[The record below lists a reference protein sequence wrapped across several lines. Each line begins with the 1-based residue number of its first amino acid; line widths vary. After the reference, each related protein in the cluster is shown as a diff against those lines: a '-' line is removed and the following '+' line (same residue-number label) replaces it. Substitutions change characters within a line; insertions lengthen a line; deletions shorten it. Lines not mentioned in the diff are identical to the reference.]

1 MSDWSSDVC
10 SSDLVWGAQAR
21 PAAAAA
27 PKRLLFPAP
36 VPLVQHAL
44 GPVQRISLSVVD
56 AQLAQQLD
64 DARAGHPF
72 GHHLEAAL
80 VADLGDGVD
89 DRAAHRVVLEFAD
102 EKNGRAPSEIQ
113 SLMRN
118 SYAVFCLKKKKKTNK
133 KDK

>member
-102 EKNGRAPSEIQ
+102 ETAVDLEDRKSTR
-113 SLMRN
+113 LN
-118 SYAVFCLKKKKKTNK
+118 SSH
-133 KDK
+133 

>member
-44 GPVQRISLSVVD
+44 GPVQRISLSVV
-56 AQLAQQLD
+56 AAPPAQQLD
-64 DARAGHPF
+64 DARAGPPF
-72 GHHLEAAL
+72 GHHLAAAL
-80 VADLGDGVD
+80 VDALGDAVD
-89 DRAAHRVVLEFAD
+89 DRSAHRVVNRKSRGSGKRVSLRFEPV
-102 EKNGRAPSEIQ
+102 GRCF
-113 SLMRN
+113 N
-118 SYAVFCLKKKKKTNK
+118 TKK
-133 KDK
+133 